1 MSHYDAIIV
10 VSLFT
15 VLLVAEYFSGIT
27 RRHKRPLG
35 EWLIEFISFL
45 QLGIIKPMVLF
56 LAFFVAQFIF
66 PESKDGLAGLPF
78 WAGFAVVFIP
88 DDFSHYWI
96 HRLAHEHPR
105 IWGLHRTHH
114 TPDVYQV
121 SIAFRENWL
130 WFWVMPGFWWSGA
143 MVYFGLFEQV
153 LLSAAIIG
161 IHNVILHTG
170 FTADKILYRNAYLK
184 RFMRF
189 SEYLINT
196 PSLHRGHHGLG
207 NDGVPSGNYAQ
218 TLFIWDVMFGTAVF
232 QDDRIPERYGTVNLT
247 SMQQPWYYQLWWP
260 LVRKQQVGTATN
272 RSSAVTSR

>member
-1 MSHYDAIIV
+1 MLIILPKEVPMAHYDAILV
-10 VSLFT
+10 LSLFS
-15 VLLVAEYFSGIT
+15 VLLLAEYLTGIT
-27 RRHKRPLG
+27 RSKARPAG
-35 EWLIEFISFL
+35 EWLIESISFL
-45 QLGIIKPMVLF
+45 QLALIKPAVLF
-56 LAFFVAQFIF
+56 FAFFVTQLMF
-66 PESKDGLAGLPF
+66 PESQNSLAELPF
-78 WAGFAVVFIP
+78 WVGFAVVFVP

-96 HRLAHEHPR
+96 HRLAHEYPR

-161 IHNVILHTG
+161 IHNIVLHTG
-170 FTADKILYRNAYLK
+170 FTLDRSLYRNDQVK
-184 RFMRF
+184 RLVRYI
-189 SEYLINT
+189 EYIINT

-207 NDGVPSGNYAQ
+207 TDGVPAGNFAQ
-218 TLFIWDVMFGTAVF
+218 TLFIWDVIFGTAVF

-247 SMQQPWYYQLWWP
+247 SMKQPWFYQLWWP
-260 LVRKQQVGTATN
+260 LVKKR
-272 RSSAVTSR
+272 